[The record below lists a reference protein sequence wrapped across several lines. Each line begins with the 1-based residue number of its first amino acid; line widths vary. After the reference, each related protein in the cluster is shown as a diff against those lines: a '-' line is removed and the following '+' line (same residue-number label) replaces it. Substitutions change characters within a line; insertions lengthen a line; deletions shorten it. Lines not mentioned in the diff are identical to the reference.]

1 MDTRVRR
8 SCWLLLLG
16 LFLHGTG
23 RPFLSLFREERVERS
38 TRELLRREAW
48 AASALSVLGV
58 PSTEVFAEGFDPFG
72 EELKKQAPQ
81 DLKTPPEDA
90 QVSPSGLKWKILKA
104 ADCATTKCAKPRAFD
119 KVSVAYTGWQPDGN
133 VFDSSRT
140 RGKVQFQVGEVIR
153 GWTEGLLKMNVGE
166 TARLWIPGDLAFGS
180 EGKGGPPGDIVIDVS
195 LFGLKRSPTPP
206 PPTPEDL
213 LTPPADAVT
222 LPSGLVT
229 KVIRPGNATAE
240 AATEANRA
248 MVEWYGWTAI
258 DGQLFDASY
267 NRAPGAVEVQ
277 QQNVPKGFW
286 EGVKLMKTG
295 ETQRF
300 WVPPNLGYGSQR
312 TDGGPCGPLVFDV
325 YLESFK
331 TDNPL
336 FR

>member
-1 MDTRVRR
+1 KTSLLLISTSLGTDCALSSPGCFRLGRGKMDTRVRR

-140 RGKVQFQVGEVIR
+140 RGKVQFQVGEVIGR
-153 GWTEGLLKMNVGE
+153 MFEDSGRSLHHMLVCFLSEEASRRPDKVNV
-166 TARLWIPGDLAFGS
+166 
-180 EGKGGPPGDIVIDVS
+180 
-195 LFGLKRSPTPP
+195 
-206 PPTPEDL
+206 
-213 LTPPADAVT
+213 
-222 LPSGLVT
+222 
-229 KVIRPGNATAE
+229 
-240 AATEANRA
+240 
-248 MVEWYGWTAI
+248 
-258 DGQLFDASY
+258 
-267 NRAPGAVEVQ
+267 
-277 QQNVPKGFW
+277 
-286 EGVKLMKTG
+286 
-295 ETQRF
+295 
-300 WVPPNLGYGSQR
+300 
-312 TDGGPCGPLVFDV
+312 
-325 YLESFK
+325 
-331 TDNPL
+331 
-336 FR
+336 